1 MSHTAETVSPA
12 ISDPAGGSRATLS
25 RPARTGTA
33 RRRPRLGLAAGVVLA
48 AVLLA
53 GCTTSSSGT
62 SDAQSAESMDAG
74 AVPGQPVAPGEPGE
88 AGAGDA
94 ATADRSVITTGS
106 VSVTV
111 EDPIGAAE
119 DAVTIVEEA
128 GGRVDSRTEN
138 PKTENQAASANLS
151 LRIPAGDLDR
161 TLDELRALGT
171 VNYVSLNASDVTQ
184 QSQDLDARITALSTS
199 VDRLLALMTQAT
211 STTDLVAIEGELST
225 RQAELESMRS
235 QRDYLSDQVEFSTVS
250 LELYST
256 GTVAPGAPD
265 NFWTGIVAG
274 WNTLVVA
281 LSGLLVGV
289 GFALPWLAILAVFGG
304 IVFLIVRL
312 FTRKGKAT

>member
-1 MSHTAETVSPA
+1 MSHTPETASPA
-12 ISDPAGGSRATLS
+12 TSSTDRA
-25 RPARTGTA
+25 RP
-33 RRRPRLGLAAGVVLA
+33 RRRSPRLGLAAGVILA

-53 GCTTSSSGT
+53 GCTSSG
-62 SDAQSAESMDAG
+62 SDSLSAQSAESMDAG
-74 AVPGQPVAPGEPGE
+74 TAPGQLVAPGE
-88 AGAGDA
+88 AAAGDA
-94 ATADRSVITTGS
+94 ASADRSVITTGS

-111 EDPIGAAE
+111 EDPIGSAE
-119 DAVTIVEEA
+119 AAVTIVEEA

-235 QRDYLSDQVEFSTVS
+235 QRDYLSDQVEYSTVS

-274 WNTLVVA
+274 WDTLVVA
-281 LSGLLVGV
+281 LGGLLVGI

>member
-1 MSHTAETVSPA
+1 MSHTPETVSPA
-12 ISDPAGGSRATLS
+12 TSSTAGGR
-25 RPARTGTA
+25 A
-33 RRRPRLGLAAGVVLA
+33 RRRSPRLGLAAGVILA

-53 GCTTSSSGT
+53 GCTTSNSDSM
-62 SDAQSAESMDAG
+62 DAQSAESMDAG
-74 AVPGQPVAPGEPGE
+74 TVPGQLVAPGEPGE

-235 QRDYLSDQVEFSTVS
+235 QRDYLSDQVEYSTVS

-274 WNTLVVA
+274 WDTLVVA
-281 LSGLLVGV
+281 LGGLLVGI

>member
-1 MSHTAETVSPA
+1 MSHTPETVSPA
-12 ISDPAGGSRATLS
+12 TSSTAGVR
-25 RPARTGTA
+25 A
-33 RRRPRLGLAAGVVLA
+33 RRRSPRLGLAAGVILA

-53 GCTTSSSGT
+53 GCTTST
-62 SDAQSAESMDAG
+62 SDSLGPQSAESMDAG
-74 AVPGQPVAPGEPGE
+74 TVPGQLVAPGE
-88 AGAGDA
+88 AAAGDA

-138 PKTENQAASANLS
+138 PKTENQPASANLS

-235 QRDYLSDQVEFSTVS
+235 QRDYLSDQVEYSTVS

-281 LSGLLVGV
+281 LGGLLVGI
-289 GFALPWLAILAVFGG
+289 GFALPWLAIVAVFGG